1 MRASTARLMN
11 SPVRLAELAFPQT
24 GRLIHRTRLAFIHLD
39 NLLSFAKR
47 DRDGRVDGYLVA
59 WLPDECLIVL
69 LRGGE
74 AANAVS
80 LHTAGREVVPIA
92 ESLRR
97 MHAEV
102 ERGELA
108 YCTAPLEQLAWMY
121 QSCAEPLIVRPVDAR
136 RADALFPALAQE
148 RATGVLELISNGR
161 VSYMRFDAGR
171 FAGGYF
177 CNRPESVPV
186 PKYVESLFR
195 DGPDGQSPSLSA
207 ALFPYVAELPPQA
220 PMALVNTYRQ
230 LYWRIAD
237 AAEREVPGEGLRR
250 AQRVSAS
257 IGTTHRALAL
267 LTAPPDAELSDSVV
281 QPEELA
287 HALSAWA
294 VQLLEGVEIL
304 MPGTAPKVLKE
315 ATREHRYVLQSV
327 GFYDR
332 LPWSVTW

>member
-1 MRASTARLMN
+1 MRASTARLTN
-11 SPVRLAELAFPQT
+11 SSVRLAELAFPHT
-24 GRLIHRTRLAFIHLD
+24 RRLIHRTRLAFIHLD

-47 DRDGRVDGYLVA
+47 DRDGRVDAYLVA

-69 LRGGE
+69 LRSGE

-80 LHTAGREVVPIA
+80 LHTGGREVVPIA
-92 ESLRR
+92 EALRR
-97 MHAEV
+97 MDAEI

-108 YCTAPLEQLAWMY
+108 YCTAPIEQLAWMFR
-121 QSCAEPLIVRPVDAR
+121 SCAEPLQMQALDAR
-136 RADALFPALAQE
+136 RPDALFPVLAQE
-148 RATGVLELISNGR
+148 RVTGVLELISNGR
-161 VSYMRFDAGR
+161 VSYMRFDGGR
-171 FAGGYF
+171 FVGGYF

-195 DGPDGQSPSLSA
+195 DGPDGQAPALSA

-220 PMALVNTYRQ
+220 PVALVNTYRQ

-257 IGTTHRALAL
+257 VGVKYRALEL
-267 LTAPPDAELSDSVV
+267 LNTPPEAELADSVV

-294 VQLLEGVEIL
+294 QQLLEGVEIL

-315 ATREHRYVLQSV
+315 ATREHRFVLQAV
-327 GFYDR
+327 VFYDR